1 MKRNWL
7 MGLVM
12 AGMLALAGCGGQG
25 TTSSTA
31 PSTTETITVS
41 AAASMQGALEELK
54 PEQVNIVY
62 AGSGTLRQQIEE
74 GAPSSIFISANKKNM
89 DQLNEKGLMDNIRP
103 FVANTLVMIVPKG
116 KEAVTLD
123 NITNAKRVAIGTVET
138 VPAGKYAKESLTKA
152 NLWDAV
158 EPNIVFAKDVKAVG
172 AYIAEGAADVGFVY
186 KTDAL
191 ALKDKVDISATVDAK
206 LHAPIEYPIGVVKKN
221 QNKLTEDFYAFLT
234 SKEASEVLAKWGF
247 AEPVKQ

>member
-1 MKRNWL
+1 MKRNWF
-7 MGLVM
+7 MGLLM
-12 AGMLALAGCGGQG
+12 AGMLALAGCGGQQG
-25 TTSSTA
+25 TTTSTA
-31 PSTTETITVS
+31 PSTNETITVS
-41 AAASMQGALEELK
+41 AAASMQGALEELKADYVKKHNLK

-123 NITNAKRVAIGTVET
+123 NIANAKRVAIGTVET

-158 EPNIVFAKDVKAVG
+158 EPNIVFAKDVKSSRC
-172 AYIAEGAADVGFVY
+172 VY
-186 KTDAL
+186 C
-191 ALKDKVDISATVDAK
+191 
-206 LHAPIEYPIGVVKKN
+206 
-221 QNKLTEDFYAFLT
+221 
-234 SKEASEVLAKWGF
+234 
-247 AEPVKQ
+247 